1 MAVAYE
7 LWKTLSMLLL
17 HLSLVSWICDF
28 KTWFSILVCILE
40 TAHVLSL
47 SGFPGTASGK
57 IPTYQC
63 KRHTGSIPGLGR
75 SPGWGHGNPLQHSC
89 LENPMDR
96 GAWQATVHR
105 VAKRHD
111 WSDLAHTHI
120 IIKPIKELKL
130 REKWKMTHVTSR
142 KIKPWLHTTH
152 SNYLIKCIRH
162 SNIIKIFSI
171 I

>member
-1 MAVAYE
+1 MYCHCRASQVLLVVKFPPTNVRDTQVQSLGWEDPLEEGMA
-7 LWKTLSMLLL
+7 TP
-17 HLSLVSWICDF
+17 
-28 KTWFSILVCILE
+28 FSILAWRILRTE
-40 TAHVLSL
+40 E
-47 SGFPGTASGK
+47 PGRL
-57 IPTYQC
+57 Q
-63 KRHTGSIPGLGR
+63 SIESQR
-75 SPGWGHGNPLQHSC
+75 
-89 LENPMDR
+89 D
-96 GAWQATVHR
+96 
-105 VAKRHD
+105 RHD